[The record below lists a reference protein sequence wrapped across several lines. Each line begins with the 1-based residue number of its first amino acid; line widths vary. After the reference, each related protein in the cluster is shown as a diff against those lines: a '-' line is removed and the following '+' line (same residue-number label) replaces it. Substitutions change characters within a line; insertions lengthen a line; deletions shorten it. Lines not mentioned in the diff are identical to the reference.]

1 MNDEEL
7 MQELSDV
14 LWDVYHNYQDILMR
28 WAMAQGKRADDFAD
42 LIPSEHKATNR
53 RVVTVQTLF
62 TNPHLRDE
70 LKAKLNE

>member
-42 LIPSEHKATNR
+42 LIPSEHKAT
-53 RVVTVQTLF
+53 T
-62 TNPHLRDE
+62 
-70 LKAKLNE
+70 AAS